1 MLPPEELARLIAL
14 EGQRMGMGQS
24 WFDQNFGPTSQF
36 AAAAYG
42 PSQWVPGPTG
52 APVVSPDWIAQIVP
66 AMGSTAPD
74 DTLVCPVGTVK
85 EFVGDRWQCT
95 AIAGYVVDPE
105 KAIYEPVTYAPGG
118 AKPSAASALPAFVGG
133 NLGRVQYTTIPNR
146 NHTGIRFG
154 TLPRVIM
161 DDVPGSFGS
170 MPGIATYSGP
180 PGSGG
185 GSENIE
191 P

>member
-1 MLPPEELARLIAL
+1 
-14 EGQRMGMGQS
+14 MGMGQS

-52 APVVSPDWIAQIVP
+52 APVVDPNWIAQILP
-66 AMGSTAPD
+66 ATGLAAPGD
-74 DTLVCPVGTVK
+74 ELICPAGTVK
-85 EFVGDRWQCT
+85 EFVGGRWQCT

-105 KAIYEPVTYAPGG
+105 AQLYPPITSPVVGG
-118 AKPSAASALPAFVGG
+118 PKPTGASALPAFVGG
-133 NLGRVQYTTIPNR
+133 SLGRVQFTTIPNR
-146 NHTGIRFG
+146 NHTGIRYG
-154 TLPRVIM
+154 TLPRVIF
-161 DDVPGSFGS
+161 DSVPGDFGS
-170 MPGIATYSGP
+170 MPGVASYSGP

-185 GSENIE
+185 GSEVIE